1 MFLKRNSA
9 DEETR
14 FVIYDQS
21 GRVKYKVKV
30 LSEKFRQ
37 KIDLVDSDDIVLSE
51 ITHKDLVLHYFTVR
65 CCGRFVVL
73 APQIKD
79 CFYFILF
86 GSNYRF
92 AGDIGSG
99 SFSLFDVDKT
109 TLMTQKKCW
118 SRWGDSYE
126 LKILRPEDELFAV
139 SCAVCADM
147 YIAVSDHSRV
157 LSE

>member
-1 MFLKRNSA
+1 MKLFLKRNSA

-92 AGDIGSG
+92 AVRAA
-99 SFSLFDVDKT
+99 FHF
-109 TLMTQKKCW
+109 LMLTK
-118 SRWGDSYE
+118 
-126 LKILRPEDELFAV
+126 LR
-139 SCAVCADM
+139 
-147 YIAVSDHSRV
+147 
-157 LSE
+157 